1 MGVKIEPSNSPGTPI
16 GKMAALRTSYTHYSI
31 SWFLEPAK
39 PGALPRYRG
48 RGMSS
53 NEAMVYVPEH
63 QRDYVWKLEKQRN
76 LIRSVFNG
84 YPIPSIMVTQ
94 DEKNRYSLQDGQ
106 QRLETFF
113 LFYTNRFAY
122 DQTFFKDM
130 TDAQKKVFLN
140 YVIPIVDT
148 TGATLEQETEIYDL
162 LNQGVALSHG
172 EKFWNRRMKPLV
184 RLTEE
189 LFMKVGEGLTP
200 LATSVWGE
208 YLAGCDNRHARLAN
222 AIAYVAGAAYGPEY
236 ISTSYGKLA
245 GVLDRL
251 TLGDGTTV
259 EIDAT
264 RVRRRL
270 ETLLDIYRLADNI
283 QVCANATKKKMQW
296 KIGLYSAYILYSI
309 LETEDDPETFEY
321 IKEAWVE
328 FLRNVRVNPSVE
340 GLLYKGMANSNNITL
355 ERMRKGYVN
364 LLEMAENGYDVE
376 TTTASHSD
384 EEED

>member
-1 MGVKIEPSNSPGTPI
+1 
-16 GKMAALRTSYTHYSI
+16 
-31 SWFLEPAK
+31 
-39 PGALPRYRG
+39 
-48 RGMSS
+48 MSS

-94 DEKNRYSLQDGQ
+94 DEKNIYSLQDGQ

-122 DQTFFKDM
+122 DETFFKDM
-130 TDAQKKVFLN
+130 TDAQKKVFLD

-172 EKFWNRRMKPLV
+172 EKFWNRRSKPLV

-189 LFMKVGEGLTP
+189 LFMKVGEGLNA
-200 LATSVWGE
+200 LATSVWGD
-208 YLAGCDNRHARLAN
+208 YLAGCDNRHGRLAN

-245 GVLDRL
+245 GVLERL
-251 TLGDGTTV
+251 TVGDGTTV
-259 EIDAT
+259 EIHGA

-270 ETLLDIYRLADNI
+270 EILLEIYKLADNI
-283 QVCANATKKKMQW
+283 QVCANAPKKKSQW

-309 LETEDDPETFEY
+309 LDTEDDPERFEY
-321 IKEAWVE
+321 VQEAWVE
-328 FLRNVRVNPSVE
+328 FLRHVRLNPSVE
-340 GLLYKGMANSNNITL
+340 GLLYKGMAKSNNITL
-355 ERMRKGYVN
+355 ERMRKGYEN
-364 LLEMAENGYDVE
+364 LLEMAENGYEVE
-376 TTTASHSD
+376 TTATSDSD